1 MERNILL
8 GYLFTVLNYGFYC
21 ASRFLGKKQKMLT
34 LDLLAKISSVIGL
47 AFLGSL
53 SGAYSMVVNVG
64 YLISANIKERKHY
77 RRPGLYVLFQ
87 LALLWVMI
95 RSYSGLPSILVFCST
110 SIALFA
116 VWWLP
121 PQKMR
126 LAGLTANCFTLAYH
140 LSLQNWAG
148 LCEFA
153 VIASNL
159 TSYLKY
165 RRAGEKQ

>member
-8 GYLFTVLNYGFYC
+8 GYFFTVLNYAFYC
-21 ASRFLGKKQKMLT
+21 ASRFLRKKHNMLT

-53 SGAYSMVVNVG
+53 GGAYSMVVNFG
-64 YLISANIKERKHY
+64 YLISANIKERQGK
-77 RRPGLYVLFQ
+77 RWPGLYILFQ
-87 LALLWVMI
+87 GLLLWVMVHNFVGI
-95 RSYSGLPSILVFCST
+95 SSVLVFCST

-165 RRAGEKQ
+165 RRSAEKQ